1 MNTHYTTLLKTLH
14 AEALANYQSGCRT
27 PDTILSPESSAA
39 LVGLGLTNSSLYDCV
54 DDFSRYGAP
63 DLETFLG
70 VAGLRV
76 ACFGGVQT
84 NAEIPESDLPRK
96 SDSFD
101 GVAWLP
107 RIIRKAECF
116 LEGTLCRDVMYGCSG
131 DRAFLAKYDANLP
144 GFLQA
149 VLQAKGDPASV
160 LRYLKDQ
167 AST

>member
-14 AEALANYQSGCRT
+14 AEALANYQSGCRS
-27 PDTILSPESSAA
+27 PNTIVSPESAGA
-39 LVGLGLTNSSLYDCV
+39 LSSLGLTEAFLYDYV

-76 ACFGGVQT
+76 ACFGGAQT

-107 RIIRKAECF
+107 RIIRKAQCF
-116 LEGTLCRDVMYGCSG
+116 LDGTLCRDIMYGCSG
-131 DRAFLAKYDANLP
+131 DRAFLENYHANLP

-149 VLQAKGDPASV
+149 VLQTQGDPASV
-160 LRYLKDQ
+160 LRYLRDQ
-167 AST
+167 ATS